1 MIMYELE
8 LPLVDTPAQDT
19 LPQQFAAYDAKNP
32 EVSQAFS
39 ALVLTRIKSGYISPR
54 DLAPEVRSLVGHG
67 VNNSYWHF
75 LADKFKAQYPHLA
88 YLFREHRRPE
98 GAMALHYKERRR

>member
-54 DLAPEVRSLVGHG
+54 DLAPEVRSMVGHG
-67 VNNSYWHF
+67 VNNSYWRF

-98 GAMALHYKERRR
+98 GAMALHYKARRR